1 MPEPA
6 PGHARLLPKIPGRVG
21 ERPISLHSASLRASS
36 RPTPLRSSEG
46 AGGPV
51 LRTPGWCG
59 ARQGARTEARIRRA
73 ARAGSR
79 WTGLLVA
86 VESRP
91 ADAAADQARPFRARS
106 LDPPR
111 LQRRSPARIHFSA
124 CPPRLHIDPIDYVA
138 RLGAGEAHLT
148 STREHYSSSEEPSR
162 PPLPPAPALHDS
174 RDHPPG
180 LISGLSCAPTSRL
193 PIPVDDHQPLAPP
206 ALSPQHPQPRPST
219 TPTMDKAS
227 PSDPAYRKEH
237 ITLHPL
243 PHPQPLATPPLT
255 YRSGTSSPTRCAR
268 AVRTEA
274 REAKQAALEILH
286 FHTKVALGLKPYQ
299 AQIKRASW
307 SWIIPTVLLIIVS
320 FPPLFGHELIILV
333 AGMIW
338 GLWVGF
344 AIACAGTFLGE
355 ILTYHAFKHLISG
368 RSARAEAGSVTYA
381 SLAKLMREGGLGMVI
396 LVRASA
402 MPGHV
407 CTAMQAT
414 IGIGLWV
421 FTVACIVTL
430 PKQFALVYVGVLLGD
445 PGLDPKDPLGV
456 ERSAHAAETRSHHRL
471 SAAVFLLT
479 ALFTLLSAYIVWM
492 RLRRIRPLVQRQF
505 DTRKAPPTPP
515 APMPDEKLP
524 RLHDHPFYRNHPED
538 PQSPAPVYSHPLA
551 V

>member
-1 MPEPA
+1 
-6 PGHARLLPKIPGRVG
+6 
-21 ERPISLHSASLRASS
+21 
-36 RPTPLRSSEG
+36 
-46 AGGPV
+46 
-51 LRTPGWCG
+51 
-59 ARQGARTEARIRRA
+59 
-73 ARAGSR
+73 
-79 WTGLLVA
+79 
-86 VESRP
+86 
-91 ADAAADQARPFRARS
+91 
-106 LDPPR
+106 
-111 LQRRSPARIHFSA
+111 
-124 CPPRLHIDPIDYVA
+124 
-138 RLGAGEAHLT
+138 
-148 STREHYSSSEEPSR
+148 
-162 PPLPPAPALHDS
+162 
-174 RDHPPG
+174 
-180 LISGLSCAPTSRL
+180 
-193 PIPVDDHQPLAPP
+193 
-206 ALSPQHPQPRPST
+206 
-219 TPTMDKAS
+219 
-227 PSDPAYRKEH
+227 
-237 ITLHPL
+237 
-243 PHPQPLATPPLT
+243 
-255 YRSGTSSPTRCAR
+255 
-268 AVRTEA
+268 
-274 REAKQAALEILH
+274 
-286 FHTKVALGLKPYQ
+286 
-299 AQIKRASW
+299 
-307 SWIIPTVLLIIVS
+307 
-320 FPPLFGHELIILV
+320 
-333 AGMIW
+333 MIW